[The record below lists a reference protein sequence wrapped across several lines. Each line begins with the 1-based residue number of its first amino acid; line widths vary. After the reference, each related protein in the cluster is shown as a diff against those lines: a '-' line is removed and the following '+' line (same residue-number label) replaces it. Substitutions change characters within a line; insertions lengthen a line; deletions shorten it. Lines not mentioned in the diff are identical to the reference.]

1 MSTTLPSSSLAPR
14 ATPTHARV
22 RSVSALR
29 SEWTKI
35 RTVRS
40 TTWTLVALTVIIL
53 GVAAIAG
60 SAVSHSWRTMT
71 TMEHLSFDPTQLSL
85 RGMLFGQ
92 LVIGVLG
99 VLVMSAEYS
108 TGSIR
113 STLMAVP
120 TRTKVLLTKA
130 AVMAAL
136 GLVVSEVLSF
146 GAFFLGQALLVS
158 PAPHATL
165 SQPGVLRAV
174 VGGGLVLSVLG
185 LLALGLASI
194 IRHSA
199 GAITTYVGVL
209 LVLPIVVQALPS
221 SISQPVLK
229 YLPFHISDTMTS
241 VTHALG
247 SGPSFSP
254 WVGFAILCGYAAL
267 ALAVGGW
274 LLVRRDA

>member
-1 MSTTLPSSSLAPR
+1 MTTTLSFQSPSLAPSR
-14 ATPTHARV
+14 HATVRV
-22 RSVSALR
+22 TGALR
-29 SEWTKI
+29 SEWTKL
-35 RTVRS
+35 RSVRS
-40 TTWTLVALTVIIL
+40 TAWTILTLAVITL
-53 GVAAIAG
+53 GIAAIAG
-60 SAVSHSWRTMT
+60 SSVTSSWHKMSTVDRLT
-71 TMEHLSFDPTQLSL
+71 FDPTQLSL

-108 TGSIR
+108 TGSMR

-120 TRTKVLLTKA
+120 SRTKVLLTKA
-130 AVMAAL
+130 AVMGAL

-146 GAFFLGQALLVS
+146 AAFFIGQSLLVS

-174 VGGGLVLSVLG
+174 VGGGLVLAVLG
-185 LLALGLASI
+185 LFALGLATI

-199 GAITTYVGVL
+199 AAITAYVGVL
-209 LVLPIVVQALPS
+209 LVLPIVVQSLPS
-221 SISQPVLK
+221 SISQPVVK

-241 VTHALG
+241 VTHVLA

-254 WVGFAILCGYAAL
+254 WTGFALLCGYAFV
-267 ALAVGGW
+267 ALAVGAW
-274 LLVRRDA
+274 LLIRRDA

>member
-1 MSTTLPSSSLAPR
+1 MSTTVAYRSSAVAPSSH
-14 ATPTHARV
+14 ATGRTT
-22 RSVSALR
+22 SALR
-29 SEWTKI
+29 SEWTKL
-35 RTVRS
+35 RSVRS
-40 TTWTLVALTVIIL
+40 TTWTILTLAVITL
-53 GVAAIAG
+53 GIAAIAG
-60 SAVSHSWRTMT
+60 SSVSSNWHKMSTIDRF
-71 TMEHLSFDPTQLSL
+71 SFDPTQLSL

-99 VLVMSAEYS
+99 ILVMSAEYS

-120 TRTKVLLTKA
+120 TRAKVLLTKA
-130 AVMAAL
+130 AVMAVL

-185 LLALGLASI
+185 LFALGLATI

-199 GAITTYVGVL
+199 AAITTYVGVL

-221 SISQPVLK
+221 SISQPVVK
-229 YLPFHISDTMTS
+229 FLPFHISDTMTS
-241 VTHALG
+241 VTHVLA

-254 WVGFAILCGYAAL
+254 WIGFALLCGYAFVTL
-267 ALAVGGW
+267 AAGAW

>member
-1 MSTTLPSSSLAPR
+1 MTSSLTYHSTCVAPSSR
-14 ATPTHARV
+14 TGV
-22 RSVSALR
+22 SVVGALR
-29 SEWTKI
+29 SEWTKL
-35 RTVRS
+35 RSVRS
-40 TTWTLVALTVIIL
+40 TTWTILVLAVITL
-53 GVAAIAG
+53 GIAAIAG
-60 SAVSHSWRTMT
+60 TSVSSSWHKMT
-71 TMEHLSFDPTQLSL
+71 TIDRLSFDPTQLSL

-99 VLVMSAEYS
+99 VLVVSAEYS

-130 AVMAAL
+130 AVMTAL

-146 GAFFLGQALLVS
+146 AAFYIGQALLVS
-158 PAPHATL
+158 PAPHASL

-174 VGGGLVLSVLG
+174 VGGGLVLTVLG
-185 LLALGLASI
+185 LFALGLATI
-194 IRHSA
+194 IRHTA
-199 GAITTYVGVL
+199 AAITAYVSIL
-209 LVLPIVVQALPS
+209 LVLPLVVQSLPS
-221 SISQPVLK
+221 SLSGPVVK

-241 VTHALG
+241 VTHVLA
-247 SGPSFSP
+247 SGASFSP
-254 WVGFAILCGYAAL
+254 WTGFALLCAYAAA

>member
-1 MSTTLPSSSLAPR
+1 MTSTLSFRSTSVAPSSR
-14 ATPTHARV
+14 RTV
-22 RSVSALR
+22 SVAGALR
-29 SEWTKI
+29 SEWTKL
-35 RTVRS
+35 RSVRS
-40 TTWTLVALTVIIL
+40 TTWTIVVLAVITL
-53 GVAAIAG
+53 GIAAIAG
-60 SAVSHSWRTMT
+60 TSVSSSWHKMSTIDR
-71 TMEHLSFDPTQLSL
+71 LSFDPTQLSL

-108 TGSIR
+108 TGSMR

-120 TRTKVLLTKA
+120 VRAKVLLTKT

-174 VGGGLVLSVLG
+174 VGGGLVLGVLG
-185 LLALGLASI
+185 LFALGLATI

-199 GAITTYVGVL
+199 AAITTYVGIL
-209 LVLPIVVQALPS
+209 LVLPIVAQALPS
-221 SISQPVLK
+221 SISHPIMK

-241 VTHALG
+241 VTHVLASG
-247 SGPSFSP
+247 SSFSP
-254 WVGFAILCGYAAL
+254 WTGFALLCGYAIVAL
-267 ALAVGGW
+267 TVGGW
-274 LLVRRDA
+274 LLVHRDA

>member
-1 MSTTLPSSSLAPR
+1 MSTTLSSSPSRTAPIR
-14 ATPTHARV
+14 AGV
-22 RSVSALR
+22 RTSSALR
-29 SEWTKI
+29 SEWTKV

-40 TTWTLVALTVIIL
+40 TTWTLVALSVIIL

-60 SAVSHSWRTMT
+60 SSVSHSWRTMST
-71 TMEHLSFDPTQLSL
+71 IERLSFDPTQLSL

-108 TGSIR
+108 TGSMR

-136 GLVVSEVLSF
+136 GLVVSEILSF

-185 LLALGLASI
+185 LFALGLASI

-229 YLPFHISDTMTS
+229 YLPFHISDTMTT

-267 ALAVGGW
+267 ALGVGGW

>member
-1 MSTTLPSSSLAPR
+1 MATTLSSRPSAVPASSHPS
-14 ATPTHARV
+14 V
-22 RSVSALR
+22 RTISALR
-29 SEWTKI
+29 SEWTKL
-35 RTVRS
+35 RSVRS
-40 TTWTLVALTVIIL
+40 TGWTVLTLAVITL

-60 SAVSHSWRTMT
+60 SAVSSSWHKMSTIDRLT
-71 TMEHLSFDPTQLSL
+71 FDPTQLSL

-99 VLVMSAEYS
+99 ILVMSAEYS
-108 TGSIR
+108 TGSMR

-120 TRTKVLLTKA
+120 TRAKVLATKA
-130 AVMAAL
+130 VVMAAL

-146 GAFFLGQALLVS
+146 GAFYLGQTLLVS

-185 LLALGLASI
+185 LFALGLATI

-199 GAITTYVGVL
+199 AAITTYVGVL

-221 SISQPVLK
+221 SISQSIVK
-229 YLPFHISDTMTS
+229 FLPFHISDTMTS
-241 VTHALG
+241 VTHVLA

-254 WVGFAILCGYAAL
+254 WVGFAVLCGYAL
-267 ALAVGGW
+267 STLAVGGW